1 MQLAGMMG
9 EQSAESAGDLT
20 ERIAKRVVA
29 ARLETPAVMWLEM
42 NKPLAFI
49 ASQALIVGTPFL
61 GLVVNPEDV
70 AAFSNLL
77 RDRQGV
83 ERLICRIEELSM
95 ERPGKA

>member
-1 MQLAGMMG
+1 MQLAGVF
-9 EQSAESAGDLT
+9 ENQPLEPAGDLT
-20 ERIAKRVVA
+20 ERIAKRVVS

-49 ASQALIVGTPFL
+49 ASQALVVGTPFL

-77 RDRQGV
+77 RDREGV